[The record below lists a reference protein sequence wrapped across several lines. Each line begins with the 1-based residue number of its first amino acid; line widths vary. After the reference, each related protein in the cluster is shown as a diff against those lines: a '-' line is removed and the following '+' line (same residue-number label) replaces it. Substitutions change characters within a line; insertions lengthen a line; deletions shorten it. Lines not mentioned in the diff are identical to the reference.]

1 MVTARASHR
10 LVRRSVLHC
19 VDVTGHLPG
28 GPRRSAVWS
37 ARVETRAAASSV
49 TALSRAL
56 TSGRVAR
63 ASTAASAGT
72 GLLAVFAVVISVIG
86 IRGIGSFPSGTG
98 QARGVIGLAALLV
111 LFAAA
116 SAIITA

>member
-1 MVTARASHR
+1 
-10 LVRRSVLHC
+10 LPPVL
-19 VDVTGHLPG
+19 
-28 GPRRSAVWS
+28 
-37 ARVETRAAASSV
+37 E
-49 TALSRAL
+49 ALI
-56 TSGRVAR
+56 VF
-63 ASTAASAGT
+63 ASTEGGEESSKTLFYLAG